1 MADKLGIHG
10 LAVECR
16 LGVLEEERAAAQTI
30 WIDLTLEIDA
40 ARAAVRDDVESAV
53 DYAALV
59 ATVKQHVEG
68 TAYRLMETLAEDV
81 AVLVLREFATP
92 SVGVTVTKRALP
104 GIDSATVA
112 ITRQR
117 GRSRRSGAFPRTA
130 PRSQGTARAWHNR
143 R

>member
-10 LAVECR
+10 LSVECR
-16 LGVLEEERAAAQTI
+16 LGVLEEERAKAQTI

-40 ARAAVRDDVESAV
+40 AKVAARDDIESSV

-59 ATVKQHVEG
+59 ASVKQHVEE

-81 AVLVLREFATP
+81 AALVLREFAP
-92 SVGVTVTKRALP
+92 PAVGVTVTKRALP
-104 GIDSATVA
+104 GIESATVA

-117 GRSRRSGAFPRTA
+117 GK
-130 PRSQGTARAWHNR
+130 
-143 R
+143 